1 VADRA
6 LHIGIDGRELQ
17 GKPTGVGRYLLS
29 ILRVWAGDDAS
40 PHRYTVFLPAEPSAS
55 LKALGE
61 RVTWSVHPTASPG
74 TLWEQTRLAEA
85 IKSTGPDV
93 YFGPGYT
100 APLRLDP
107 PSVVAIHDVSFF
119 AHPEWFTPRE
129 RLRRQWATRAAAMR
143 ARRVVTVSRFS
154 AGEIVRWLGVPRE
167 RIVVAPNA
175 AFDVQRPDPL
185 PARGPIA
192 LFVGSLFNRRRIP
205 DLIRA
210 FAAVGAQVPDAR
222 LVLIGDNRTHPR
234 IDPRE
239 LASELGI
246 ASRVDWREYVSDAD
260 LEAAYWNA
268 RVFVFLSD
276 YEGFAITPLEALAH
290 DVPPVLLDTAVARE
304 IYGDAA
310 RLVPPDPS
318 AIALALTTLLTDDA
332 AHADLLATG
341 RRRLAAFSWA
351 ATAATVR
358 EAIEQA
364 AAE

>member
-1 VADRA
+1 
-6 LHIGIDGRELQ
+6 LHVGVDGRELQ

-29 ILRVWAGDDAS
+29 ILRVWAEDGAS
-40 PHRYTVFLPAEPSAS
+40 PHRYTVFLPAEPSP
-55 LKALGE
+55 ALRAMGD

-74 TLWEQTRLAEA
+74 TLWEQTRLADA
-85 IKSTGPDV
+85 IKSAKPDV

-107 PSVVAIHDVSFF
+107 PSVVAVHDVSFF

-129 RLRRQWATRAAAMR
+129 RLRRQWTTRAAAMR

-175 AFDVQRPDPL
+175 AFDVHRPDPM
-185 PARGPIA
+185 PARTPVV

-205 DLIRA
+205 DLLRS
-210 FAAVGAQVPDAR
+210 FAAAAAQVPDAR

-246 ASRVDWREYVSDAD
+246 ASRVDWREYVSDAE

-268 RVFVFLSD
+268 RVFAFLSD

-290 DVPPVLLDTAVARE
+290 DVPPVLLDTPVARE
-304 IYGDAA
+304 VYGEAA
-310 RLVPPDPS
+310 RLVGPDTG
-318 AIALALTTLLTDDA
+318 AIAEALTTLLTDDA
-332 AHADLLATG
+332 AHADLLAKG
-341 RRRLAAFSWA
+341 RRRLAAYSWTS
-351 ATAATVR
+351 TAAAVR
-358 EAIEQA
+358 EALEQA